1 MNLKQ
6 IEAFVS
12 VADEGSFSKAA
23 NALFLTQPTV
33 SAHISSLEK
42 ELGVRLFVRNT
53 KEVSLSEE
61 GHLLYGYAKQM
72 IVLQKKIE
80 STFDETRREDTGCIR
95 IAASSVPSQYLIPHI
110 LTCFHEKYPEEQFKV
125 METDSAKVTEH
136 IINGNADIGFT
147 GAVFDRKHCTYVPF
161 YKDDMVVITPNNLKF
176 RKLMQLSLKKRQYNK
191 DEFEIGLAEK
201 YWVEKESL
209 ILREQGSGTRKEAEK
224 LLSKMGI
231 NMDNMSIFASLEN
244 QESIKRYVK
253 KGMGISIMSRLAAQ
267 EEIQEGK
274 VLCFEFAEGI
284 GKRNINVIYNKN
296 FRLLKS
302 VENLLNVVTEVFSKE

>member
-12 VADEGSFSKAA
+12 VAEEGSFSKAA
-23 NALFLTQPTV
+23 NTLFLTQPTV

-53 KEVSLSEE
+53 KEVNLSED
-61 GHLLYGYAKQM
+61 GALLYGYAKQM

-80 STFDETRREDTGCIR
+80 SAFDKTRREDTGCIR
-95 IAASSVPSQYLIPHI
+95 IAASSVPSQYLIPHV
-110 LTCFHEKYPEEQFKV
+110 LTCFHEKYPNEQFKI

-136 IINGNADIGFT
+136 VINGNADIGFT
-147 GAVFDRKHCTYVPF
+147 GAVFDKKHCRCIPF

-176 RKLMQLSLKKRQYNK
+176 RKLMQHSHGKTDWNK
-191 DEFEIGLAEK
+191 DELEIGVAEK
-201 YWVEKESL
+201 IWVEKEPL
-209 ILREQGSGTRKEAEK
+209 ILREPGSGTRKEAEK
-224 LLSKMGI
+224 LLGKMGI
-231 NMDNMSIFASLEN
+231 SMDDMNVFASLEN
-244 QESIKRYVK
+244 QETIKRYVK
-253 KGMGISIMSRLAAQ
+253 KGMGISIISRLAAQ

-274 VLCFEFAEGI
+274 LLCFTLGEGI

-296 FRLLKS
+296 FRLPDS